1 MPMNWLTIVLVV
13 VLVAIFFMNKQMK
26 KGAK

>member
-1 MPMNWLTIVLVV
+1 MPMHWLTIVLVV
-13 VLVAIFFMNKQMK
+13 VLVAIFFMNKQTK